1 MKVTDYTTLKVG
13 DCIIVERQ
21 PRTWNSTFCKA
32 KPLFQIEFPHTLTIQ
47 MIGTDIWDNWAMT
60 CGEYGWDLD
69 GIVKAGCTLIE
80 REYNEAEN
88 LIEIL

>member
-1 MKVTDYTTLKVG
+1 
-13 DCIIVERQ
+13 
-21 PRTWNSTFCKA
+21 
-32 KPLFQIEFPHTLTIQ
+32 